1 MDAAA
6 AFSGSEAPP
15 ERQGRALGSLQS
27 AVAAGALIG
36 PLLGGFLVK
45 VLGFR
50 LPLLIMGI
58 LTIICAIAACFL
70 LEERHHR
77 GKTQATAS
85 FGDSSIFKTFK
96 TLLQDRNTRY
106 FILVGICSKVG
117 IYGLV
122 PVFAPYVKDLID
134 APTSAAAASWVGGL
148 QAATWSATFFGAAWW
163 GRQNDRRTVGWNYF
177 GASFICGLSIIFQA
191 VVQQIELL
199 FALRIVQGFCFSA
212 LEQSVFLIVTR
223 TSKPNDRGVRIGATN
238 SLLIIG
244 QILGS
249 FGGGII
255 GGSVRFEGVF
265 LVMGLVY
272 ISSSFLVLR
281 TIKSVSAASQ

>member
-6 AFSGSEAPP
+6 TFSGSEAPP

-27 AVAAGALIG
+27 AVAAGALIE

-70 LEERHHR
+70 LEERHHI

-134 APTSAAAASWVGGL
+134 APTSAAASWVGSL

-191 VVQQIELL
+191 VVQQVELL
-199 FALRIVQGFCFSA
+199 FALRILQGFCFSA

-255 GGSVRFEGVF
+255 GGYLRFEGVF

-272 ISSSFLVLR
+272 INSSFLVLR